1 MPVADPEVLAKV
13 GRLDLKA
20 RGLVEGFLAG
30 MHRSPYL
37 GSSVE
42 FAQHRGY
49 VPGDDL
55 KHIDWKVWGKNERW
69 YIKQYQAETN
79 LVCWVLCDVSAS
91 MAYTGPKAHKEQS
104 KLAWAQLAAAAVS
117 WLVLSQSDAVGMCT
131 FTDGVQAFLPRSSR
145 KQHLGRICAELEA
158 AKPEPRTGLRAT
170 LTAAA
175 ERIRQRGIVVLIS
188 DLFVD
193 ADELAKGLARLKH
206 DGHDVIVVQVLD
218 DDEIN
223 FPFEGMVQFHGLE
236 LDEKLLVNPRQLR
249 QAYLDELK
257 RHLQVIEATCT
268 RSGAE
273 RVLAA
278 TSQGVDVV
286 LQAYF
291 NKRAAMAGAGA
302 RRGGGR

>member
-1 MPVADPEVLAKV
+1 MPVADPAVLAKV

-55 KHIDWKVWGKNERW
+55 KHLDWKVWGKNERW

-91 MAYTGPKAHKEQS
+91 MAYAGGKAHNQLS
-104 KLAWAQLAAAAVS
+104 KLAWAQLCAAAVS
-117 WLVLSQSDAVGMCT
+117 WLVLSQSDAVGLAT

-158 AKPEPRTGLRAT
+158 AKPEPRTGLAAT

-188 DLFVD
+188 DLFVEP
-193 ADELAKGLARLKH
+193 DELAKGMARLKH

-218 DDEIN
+218 DDELN
-223 FPFEGMVQFHGLE
+223 FPFAGMVQFHGLE
-236 LDEKLLVNPRQLR
+236 LDARLLVNPRQMR
-249 QAYLDELK
+249 QAYLEEMR
-257 RHLQVIEATCT
+257 RHLQHVEATCA
-268 RSGAE
+268 RSGVE
-273 RVLAA
+273 YVLAP
-278 TSQGVDVV
+278 TRQGVDVV

-291 NKRAAMAGAGA
+291 NKRVAMANSGA